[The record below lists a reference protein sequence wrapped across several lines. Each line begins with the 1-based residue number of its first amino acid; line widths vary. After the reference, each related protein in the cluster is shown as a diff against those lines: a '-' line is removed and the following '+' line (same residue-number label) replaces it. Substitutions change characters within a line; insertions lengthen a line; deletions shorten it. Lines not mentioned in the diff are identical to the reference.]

1 MRKLKIILTLIT
13 IAISVIPTAYVVFSY
28 RDNLEGLIIP
38 PQITDIVNG
47 DTSNLNGSITD
58 NSSGVFNP
66 DFDLPQPTGEVQ
78 YNPQTN
84 TVTFDF
90 TFTNPLSTPIT
101 VEKINS
107 GIVTHDDAVFL
118 GNLTTDQPIKLGA
131 QQTGEITANAK
142 LTDEAIN
149 YIKTQNQSQLNV
161 DLINLDIEV
170 GGITV
175 HIDRQNIGNIEIPP
189 QFFG

>member
-28 RDNLEGLIIP
+28 RDNLEALIIP

-47 DTSNLNGSITD
+47 ETPNINGSITD
-58 NSSGVFNP
+58 NSGGVFNP

-84 TVTFDF
+84 TVTLGF

-101 VEKINS
+101 VDKINS
-107 GIVTHDDAVFL
+107 GIVTHDDSVFL
-118 GNLTTDQPIKLGA
+118 GNLTTDQPIKLEA

-142 LTDEAIN
+142 LTDQALN
-149 YIKTQNQSQLNV
+149 YIKTQNQSALNV
-161 DLINLDIEV
+161 DLVDLDVEV

-175 HIDRQNIGNIEIPP
+175 HVDRQNIGNIEIP
-189 QFFG
+189 QQLLG

>member
-28 RDNLEGLIIP
+28 RDNLEALIIP

-47 DTSNLNGSITD
+47 ETSNINGSITD
-58 NSSGVFNP
+58 NSSDLFNP
-66 DFDLPQPTGEVQ
+66 DFNLPQPTGEPQ
-78 YNPQTN
+78 YDPQTN

-118 GNLTTDQPIKLGA
+118 GNLTTDQPIKLGS

-142 LTDEAIN
+142 LTDQAIN
-149 YIKTQNQSQLNV
+149 YLKTQNQSQLNV

-175 HIDRQNIGNIEIPP
+175 HVDRQNIGNIEIPP
-189 QFFG
+189 QLFG

>member
-28 RDNLEGLIIP
+28 RDNLEALIIP

-47 DTSNLNGSITD
+47 DTSNINGSITGD
-58 NSSGVFNP
+58 SSDPFNT
-66 DFDLPQPTGEVQ
+66 DFNLPQPTGQAQ
-78 YNPQTN
+78 YDPQTN

-107 GIVTHDDAVFL
+107 GIITHDDGVFL

-142 LTDEAIN
+142 LTDQAIN
-149 YIKTQNQSQLNV
+149 YLKTQNQSQLNV

-189 QFFG
+189 QLFG

>member
-28 RDNLEGLIIP
+28 RDNLEALIIP

-47 DTSNLNGSITD
+47 DTSNINGSITD
-58 NSSGVFNP
+58 NSSGAFNP
-66 DFDLPQPTGEVQ
+66 DFNMPQPTGEPQ

-107 GIVTHDDAVFL
+107 GIITHDDGVFL

-142 LTDEAIN
+142 LTDQAIS
-149 YIKTQNQSQLNV
+149 YLKTQNQSQLNV
-161 DLINLDIEV
+161 DLIDLDVEV
-170 GGITV
+170 GGITFHV
-175 HIDRQNIGNIEIPP
+175 DRQNIGNIEIPP